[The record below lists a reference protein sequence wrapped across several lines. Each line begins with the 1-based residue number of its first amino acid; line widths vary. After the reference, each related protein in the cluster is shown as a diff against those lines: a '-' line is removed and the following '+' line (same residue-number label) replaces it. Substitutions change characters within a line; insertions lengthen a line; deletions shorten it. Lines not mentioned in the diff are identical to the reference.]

1 MFTYKPLSGFKHFFF
16 FKPCDDS
23 NWLSHFRA
31 GVKSQAESSSSSS
44 SSSSSLAEV
53 AGCLWTFFQDSQS
66 ISDRC
71 KTNRKRGTAAAA
83 RVKAQ
88 TFEDWRPLPIAWWEA
103 PQLSGG
109 PPVHWNLWTDCAARC
124 TKIGC
129 RLHQWCLRVRK
140 YDTFWYIRSCS
151 DSMYVTVI
159 FCVQL

>member
-44 SSSSSLAEV
+44 SSLAEV
-53 AGCLWTFFQDSQS
+53 AYGHVKDSQS

-109 PPVHWNLWTDCAARC
+109 PPVHWNLCLNGLCCEVCKNWVVADCTNDVLEC
-124 TKIGC
+124 GSMT
-129 RLHQWCLRVRK
+129 LF
-140 YDTFWYIRSCS
+140 DTS
-151 DSMYVTVI
+151 DLVVTV
-159 FCVQL
+159 CM